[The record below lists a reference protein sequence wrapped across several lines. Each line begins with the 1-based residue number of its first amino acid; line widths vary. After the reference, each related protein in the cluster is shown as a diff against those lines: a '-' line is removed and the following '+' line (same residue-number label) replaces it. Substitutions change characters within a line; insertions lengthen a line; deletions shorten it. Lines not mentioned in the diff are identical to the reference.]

1 MQRGMRV
8 GVIGTG
14 HVGLVTCVSL
24 ASIGHRVVGTDTDAR
39 KIARLREGAMPFFEP
54 GVQDLMTSGLESGRL
69 QFSDDHREAVRG
81 ADVVFICVGTPPRAW
96 GEASLVAV
104 ERAARQV
111 AQGAEGSLVV
121 VEKSTVPAG
130 TAERLRTTL
139 VRERPELDSSLQVV
153 SNPEFL
159 REGQALKDA
168 LHPDRILVGAD
179 SPAAL
184 ETMRRLYR
192 PFIEQG
198 TPLVQTDIRT
208 AELAKHACNA
218 FLAMKISYVN
228 ALARLCERA
237 GADVE
242 AVTQVMGA
250 DPRIGRD
257 FLGAGLGY
265 GGYCLPKDLLAFERL
280 ATRLGYRMGLLPE
293 VAKIND
299 EAVEAA
305 LEKVREA
312 LWNLEDKRIALLGL
326 SFKPE
331 TDDIR
336 FSPALVLARLLVEG
350 GATVVGYDPSAGSSA
365 KQEMPSLEVAH
376 NAYEAARG
384 AHCVILCTGW
394 EEFGEIDFTKLAEVV
409 AFRILVDGRNF
420 FDPDAALAA
429 GFTYYSMGRPTVSPG
444 AGGAG

>member
-1 MQRGMRV
+1 MRV

-24 ASIGHRVVGTDTDAR
+24 SSIGHRVVGTDTDAR
-39 KIARLREGAMPFFEP
+39 KIAQLREGTVPFFEP
-54 GVQDLMTSGLESGRL
+54 GVQDLMRSGLENGRL
-69 QFSDDHREAVRG
+69 NFSDDHREAVRG
-81 ADVVFICVGTPPRAW
+81 ADVVFICVGTPPRAS

-104 ERAARQV
+104 EQAARQV
-111 AQGAEGSLVV
+111 ARGAEGSLVL

-130 TAERLRTTL
+130 TAERLRITL
-139 VRERPELDSSLQVV
+139 VRERPDLGRSLQVV

-168 LHPDRILVGAD
+168 LEPDRILIGAE
-179 SPAAL
+179 SPAAF

-192 PFIEQG
+192 PLIEQG
-198 TPLVQTDIRT
+198 TPLVETDIRT

-218 FLAMKISYVN
+218 FLALKISYVN
-228 ALARLCERA
+228 ALARLSERA

-242 AVTQVMGA
+242 AVTHVMGA

-265 GGYCLPKDLLAFERL
+265 GGYCFPKDLLAFERL

-293 VAKIND
+293 VARIND

-305 LEKVREA
+305 LEKIREA
-312 LWNLEDKRIALLGL
+312 LWNLEGKRIALLGL

-336 FSPALVLARLLVEG
+336 FSPALLLARLLIQE
-350 GATVVGYDPSAGSSA
+350 GATVVGYDPAAGSVA
-365 KQEMPSLEVAH
+365 KQELPALEVAD
-376 NAYEAARG
+376 NSYEAARG
-384 AHCVILCTGW
+384 ADCVILCTGW
-394 EEFGEIDFTKLAEVV
+394 GEFRDIDFMKLAEVV
-409 AFRILVDGRNF
+409 AFPILVDGRNF

-444 AGGAG
+444 AGAAG